1 MAGRGSRSQGV
12 PRATVYLTKDSKGT
26 DVDSILKQNDCKML
40 KSASEWI
47 KHLFERYPKL
57 QEQCLSKDEKVAK
70 LAKTFRSKVIKA
82 LDKGRW
88 LTNDLRD
95 TEDVLTW
102 LEGAKSPYYE
112 TQD

>member
-1 MAGRGSRSQGV
+1 MFVAVIGV
-12 PRATVYLTKDSKGT
+12 GLGLKRCVLHLHKYNSTK
-26 DVDSILKQNDCKML
+26 
-40 KSASEWI
+40 
-47 KHLFERYPKL
+47 YP
-57 QEQCLSKDEKVAK
+57 ECLSKDEKVAK
-70 LAKTFRSKVIKA
+70 PAKTFRSKVIKA

-112 TQD
+112 NQD